1 MSRISLLQLK
11 VSVDMIDA
19 IYVEGKEKC
28 QTDFILFNLIDIF
41 SYLASVRVI
50 VILETSQPSILFLLA
65 YPH

>member
-1 MSRISLLQLK
+1 
-11 VSVDMIDA
+11 MIDA

-50 VILETSQPSILFLLA
+50 LETSQPSILFLLA